1 MRRFVHLCSFML
13 VLLFAGSEAWAQGR
27 GGAPGGTGATGAPGA
42 TGATGSTGTTGAT
55 GATGVPEGATTIE
68 FDHQNDSDTSYER
81 HLSNGQKFYVV
92 IKNTCPDVFS
102 YDVRGI
108 VREQKPKTDE
118 AAAKGGKA
126 LETKVIPVVHDAK
139 YGGYYV
145 TIERTVTGVA
155 GCEGG
160 EKLERHTLMIFTPQ
174 QDWDLSFSGA
184 FTVSSLS
191 NPQYF
196 LQPHPND
203 ATKKQVQEDTGK
215 SDAVNLGIGAF
226 VHLFHQRLPWVA
238 GAFGLGIR
246 EAVHGGF
253 APSLSV

>member
-1 MRRFVHLCSFML
+1 HTSRCGCLTRVPCGRSGAIIRVSRCGGVATTARLGPRPEPPAFIPTSLKRRFAPFHAEVDMRRFVHLCSFML

-108 VREQKPKTDE
+108 
-118 AAAKGGKA
+118 
-126 LETKVIPVVHDAK
+126 
-139 YGGYYV
+139 
-145 TIERTVTGVA
+145 
-155 GCEGG
+155 
-160 EKLERHTLMIFTPQ
+160 
-174 QDWDLSFSGA
+174 
-184 FTVSSLS
+184 
-191 NPQYF
+191 
-196 LQPHPND
+196 
-203 ATKKQVQEDTGK
+203 
-215 SDAVNLGIGAF
+215 
-226 VHLFHQRLPWVA
+226 
-238 GAFGLGIR
+238 
-246 EAVHGGF
+246 
-253 APSLSV
+253 